1 MTANQYEQ
9 QYGMIPDDEVV
20 IPSLAQDSLEH
31 PIVTGHDG
39 FGSHFLLNSGQD
51 QDNGYTQQVRNET
64 VNPCTWTTLIL
75 GTDRYMPFI
84 FNIILKYRKQ
94 GHHIRNYPILPGRMS
109 RTPKISTAYPAIA
122 ILTEDRRS

>member
-1 MTANQYEQ
+1 MLLFIKRYGECEIHTEYFFCGVCHAEVKHNLKNISLHLGNVHNMTANQYEQ

-64 VNPCTWTTLIL
+64 VNPCTWTT
-75 GTDRYMPFI
+75 F
-84 FNIILKYRKQ
+84 
-94 GHHIRNYPILPGRMS
+94 
-109 RTPKISTAYPAIA
+109 
-122 ILTEDRRS
+122 